1 MRRILFLIALVAQ
14 VMTMSAAKQ
23 KATIDR
29 IDPTDWFVGMKN
41 PSLQLIIY
49 GKDIASVQEVT
60 TDYPGVVIDSVVHLD
75 SPNYLL
81 VYMNLRN
88 AQPGTMTLN
97 FKLQKSNFK
106 FNYTLKQREM
116 SGDKRIGFDNSDV
129 LYMLMPDRFA
139 QGAGHNPQVK
149 GMRPYKEDRTQPSL
163 RHGGDLNGIREH
175 LDYFHELGVTALWLT
190 PVLENDS
197 PDDERG
203 YSTYH
208 GYATTDYYRVDP
220 RFGTNADYR
229 RLCDEAHQ
237 KGLKV
242 VMDMIFNHSGFEHPW
257 TLDMPTKDWLN
268 LPEWLKESQGTS
280 NPTGTSF
287 LQTSYKLTP
296 VKDPYASKVDLHET
310 VDGWFVPTMPDLNQ
324 RNQHLMTYLIQNSKW
339 WIETIGI
346 DGIRM
351 DTYPYAFGDAMSEW
365 MLAVNEEYPNYNVVG
380 ETWVTEPAYTASWQK
395 DNWLTRENSNLPTV
409 MDFAFYDRMVQ
420 AADENTN
427 DYGKGLSRVYNSF
440 VYDYLY
446 PNPSSVL
453 AFIENHDT
461 DRYLGNGMDTLA
473 LKQALALLLTVNRI
487 PQLYYGVEILLNGTK
502 DVSDGNVRQDFPGGF
517 WDDTRNAFTAEGRT
531 DAENAMFRWLS
542 RLLHWRQGNEVITK
556 GTMTQFIPHRGIYVV
571 TRQYKGKTVMTIL
584 NGTPHVATI
593 PISRYSEAIGLHRQ
607 ARNIFSDS
615 TIDLTKDLQLQPR
628 ESLIIEF

>member
-1 MRRILFLIALVAQ
+1 
-14 VMTMSAAKQ
+14 
-23 KATIDR
+23 
-29 IDPTDWFVGMKN
+29 
-41 PSLQLIIY
+41 
-49 GKDIASVQEVT
+49 
-60 TDYPGVVIDSVVHLD
+60 
-75 SPNYLL
+75 
-81 VYMNLRN
+81 
-88 AQPGTMTLN
+88 
-97 FKLQKSNFK
+97 
-106 FNYTLKQREM
+106 
-116 SGDKRIGFDNSDV
+116 
-129 LYMLMPDRFA
+129 
-139 QGAGHNPQVK
+139 
-149 GMRPYKEDRTQPSL
+149 
-163 RHGGDLNGIREH
+163 
-175 LDYFHELGVTALWLT
+175 
-190 PVLENDS
+190 
-197 PDDERG
+197 
-203 YSTYH
+203 
-208 GYATTDYYRVDP
+208 
-220 RFGTNADYR
+220 
-229 RLCDEAHQ
+229 
-237 KGLKV
+237 
-242 VMDMIFNHSGFEHPW
+242 
-257 TLDMPTKDWLN
+257 
-268 LPEWLKESQGTS
+268 
-280 NPTGTSF
+280 
-287 LQTSYKLTP
+287 
-296 VKDPYASKVDLHET
+296 
-310 VDGWFVPTMPDLNQ
+310 
-324 RNQHLMTYLIQNSKW
+324 
-339 WIETIGI
+339 
-346 DGIRM
+346 
-351 DTYPYAFGDAMSEW
+351 MSEW

-584 NGTPHVATI
+584 NGTPHVATL